1 MTVTL
6 ALTGAAMAEAQRSAP
21 DKGACIVVAPD
32 GDDSNPGTEKAPFAS
47 LERAREAVKTL
58 KASREAPT
66 GAIHVLLRG
75 GTYTRSEVFLL
86 TAADSGSPQAPVLY
100 RSYPGEKARII
111 GGRQVPLASFTPVRD
126 AAILARL
133 PEAAHGRVVQ
143 LKLNDAGI
151 APFDPPPL
159 SGMGMHCLSAKTRY
173 KPGPKAPELFLDG
186 TPCVLA
192 RWPNDGYATVGRVAE
207 QGDVI
212 RNWMDDKRADKKY
225 VPPEKRNNPP
235 KGFAFEGD
243 RAKTARWTQ
252 ARDAMLYGYWALNW
266 ADQSVEVEA
275 VQGDSGII
283 RSRQPSAYGVS
294 KGQRYYVFNLL
305 EELDAPGEWYCDRS
319 RGILYLLPPENS
331 MNSLVEISMLMQTLV
346 SLEDASFVR
355 FEDLEFGVSRGTL
368 LSITGGRENLVNRC
382 AFVNGAANAVTI
394 KGGEGHRVSGCRI
407 ANMGAGGI
415 SVSGG
420 EIQTLRASG
429 HCIENNILRNYSRL
443 ERAYRPAVQ
452 VSGVGQIIRH
462 NDISC
467 APHFAISFSGN
478 NHLIELN
485 HIHDVCRESDDASAI
500 YAGRSWLSRGTIIRH
515 NLFRDIT
522 GYQAGTHRVSGVY
535 LDDGI
540 SGIEVSGNIFL
551 NVAQGLMF
559 NGGRDNRAEDNLF
572 ISNPNMMRGTDMSIS
587 FTTWAAGSWLTLN
600 KALKTAPLETD
611 AWRSAYPSLA
621 TLAADEPQFPKYNI
635 VRNNLRFNTPLLL
648 GSDGKN
654 FATNGVADSFQKG
667 IEEKFIRFGTVEN
680 NPEILSSPGGF
691 DPARGRFVF
700 NPSSDVFRYM
710 PDLQKIPV
718 ERIGTVTD
726 ETISNKSKKTHH
738 TTYTYPHPGGC

>member
-6 ALTGAAMAEAQRSAP
+6 AVACAVTTGCRHS
-21 DKGACIVVAPD
+21 DLDNSACIVVAPD

-58 KASREAPT
+58 KASHEAPI
-66 GAIHVLLRG
+66 GAIQVLLRG
-75 GTYTRSEVFLL
+75 GTYTRTEVFRL
-86 TAADSGSPQAPVLY
+86 TAADSGSAQAPVIY

-111 GGRQVPLASFTPVRD
+111 GGIAVPLSAFTPVRD
-126 AAILARL
+126 AAVLERL
-133 PEAAHGRVVQ
+133 PEAARGRVVQ
-143 LKLNDAGI
+143 LKLSDAGI
-151 APFDPPPL
+151 TPFDPPPL
-159 SGMGMHCLSAKTRY
+159 SGMGMHCLTAKTRY

-192 RWPNDGYATVGRVAE
+192 RWPNDGYASVGRVVE
-207 QGDVI
+207 QGDII

-243 RAKTARWTQ
+243 SAKTARWTQ

-275 VQGDSGII
+275 VEGGSGII

-331 MNSLVEISMLMQTLV
+331 VNSVVEISMLMQTLV

-368 LSITGGRENLVNRC
+368 LSITGGRENVVIRC
-382 AFVNGAANAVTI
+382 AFVNGGANAVSI
-394 KGGEGHRVSGCRI
+394 KGGERHRVSGCRI
-407 ANMGAGGI
+407 ADMGAGGI

-420 EIQTLRASG
+420 EVQTLRASG
-429 HCIENNILRNYSRL
+429 HCVENNTFRNYSRL

-452 VSGVGQIIRH
+452 VSGVGQVIRQ
-462 NDISC
+462 NDISS

-500 YAGRSWLSRGTIIRH
+500 YAGRSWLSRGTVIRH

-559 NGGRDNRAEDNLF
+559 NGGRDNRAENNLF
-572 ISNPNMMRGTDMSIS
+572 IDNPNMMRGTDMSIS

-600 KALKTAPLETD
+600 KALKTAPLESD
-611 AWRSAYPSLA
+611 AWRSAYPPLL
-621 TLAADEPQFPKYNI
+621 TLAADEPQFPKYNT
-635 VRNNLRFNTPLLL
+635 VRDNLRFNTPLLL

-654 FATNGVADSFQKG
+654 FAANGVADRHQKG
-667 IEEKFIRFGTVEN
+667 IEENFIHFGAVEN
-680 NPEILSSPGGF
+680 NPEIPMSPGRF
-691 DPARGRFVF
+691 DPLRGRFVF
-700 NPSSDVFRYM
+700 DPSSGVFRLM
-710 PDLQKIPV
+710 PGLQKIPV
-718 ERIGTVTD
+718 DRIGSLQGKIR
-726 ETISNKSKKTHH
+726 E
-738 TTYTYPHPGGC
+738 